1 MAKLPSSF
9 RESNRTTRDFRE
21 LFARLPGSI
30 QSLARSACVLFNDD
44 PDHASLRRHM
54 LDDTKKGKHV
64 PGSYSVSITMQYRA
78 IYFLDVETKQN
89 VWYWVGTHAEYDRFT
104 GRK

>member
-1 MAKLPSSF
+1 
-9 RESNRTTRDFRE
+9 
-21 LFARLPGSI
+21 
-30 QSLARSACVLFNDD
+30 
-44 PDHASLRRHM
+44 M